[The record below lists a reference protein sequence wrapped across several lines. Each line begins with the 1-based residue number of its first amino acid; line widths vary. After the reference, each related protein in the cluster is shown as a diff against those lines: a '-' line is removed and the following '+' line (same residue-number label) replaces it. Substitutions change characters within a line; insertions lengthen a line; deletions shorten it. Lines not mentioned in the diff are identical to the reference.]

1 MARDL
6 LPLVRK
12 ALQGRYTVERE
23 IGRGGAA
30 RVFEGYD
37 QSGTQVAV
45 KVMHPQLAASVT
57 ADRFLR
63 EIKFV
68 SRVTHPRIARLI
80 DSGEGEWLLWYVM
93 EYVPGPTLRQHLDR
107 VRRASLS
114 DTILIARDMLGALG
128 AAHAA
133 GIVHRDVK
141 PDNIVLSPE
150 GAVLVDFGIAKA
162 VAAAGSD
169 RLTRSGF
176 AVGTSSYMSPEQ
188 IGGEDDIDS
197 RSDLYSLACVLFE
210 CLAGRP
216 PYDDPLEDRI
226 LTKHRSAA
234 IPDLQQLR
242 TDAPPALVAVI
253 TRALAKTPVERWGS
267 AEQMVAALPALTPA

>member
-1 MARDL
+1 MARDM

-12 ALQGRYTVERE
+12 ALEGRYTVERE

-30 RVFEGYD
+30 RVFHALD
-37 QSGTQVAV
+37 PAGTQVAV
-45 KVMHPQLAASVT
+45 KVLHPQLAASVT

-68 SRVTHPRIARLI
+68 SRVTHPRIARML

-93 EYVPGPTLRQHLDR
+93 EYIPGPTLRQHLDR
-107 VRRASLS
+107 VRRASIS
-114 DTILIARDMLGALG
+114 DTVLIARDMLGALG
-128 AAHAA
+128 AAHAE

-150 GAVLVDFGIAKA
+150 GATLVDFGIAKA

-176 AVGTSSYMSPEQ
+176 AVGTSAYMSPEQ
-188 IGGEDDIDS
+188 IAGIDEIDS
-197 RSDLYSLACVLFE
+197 RSDLYSLACVLFQS
-210 CLAGRP
+210 LAGRP
-216 PYDDPLEDRI
+216 PYDDAFEDRI
-226 LTKHRSAA
+226 LTKHQSAA

-242 TDAPPALVAVI
+242 PDVPPALVAVL
-253 TRALAKTPVERWGS
+253 TRALAKAPVDRWAT
-267 AEQMVAALPALTPA
+267 AELMAAALPALAPA